1 MAGLN
6 EGDVM
11 EGIFSIGIADMFAY
25 GAANKTRIN
34 SIRAQIDTKMF
45 QSGSFEYVVYD
56 KPQQLKGFPVD
67 HVTNRLKMRLKHG
80 STQWAYGD
88 DWAIDY
94 NNIGDIGNIDSKINQ
109 IVGIIN
115 GPNYVNMI
123 QTAKNNWL
131 KNNTSDKVV
140 VDIIADGIAGEQ
152 SGGNVKG
159 DIMVN
164 IQMNDDPI
172 LSEEMIF
179 SLKSGSNTVANLSP
193 FNGCIDVLNRL
204 GVTISRQARYER
216 FIGDVLRTARSNA
229 QKRAKV
235 KAIQMFYNETMDAV
249 QQASTQSAFKRRAFD
264 IFKSATF
271 GTDLAQVVDVD
282 KTKVKEMN
290 PEYLEEVFDNS
301 NNKLTV
307 VRGGGT
313 SGTPSLQFKIRGN
326 QGPLYSQI
334 NNKVLFSFSFKK
346 RVKAVADGIQIK
358 ELKFYI
364 NSGPAAYLPKG
375 WETKN

>member
-25 GAANKTRIN
+25 GTANKTRIN

-45 QSGSFEYVVYD
+45 QTGTYDYVVYD
-56 KPQQLKGFPVD
+56 KNQQLKGFPAD
-67 HVTNRLKMRLKHG
+67 HVTIRLKMRLKHG

-164 IQMNDDPI
+164 IQMNDDQI

-179 SLKSGSNTVANLSP
+179 SLKSCSNTVAGAPEVDPVTVSFSTKFEVVPVPFSVTTLSP
-193 FNGCIDVLNRL
+193 
-204 GVTISRQARYER
+204 SE
-216 FIGDVLRTARSNA
+216 
-229 QKRAKV
+229 
-235 KAIQMFYNETMDAV
+235 
-249 QQASTQSAFKRRAFD
+249 FK
-264 IFKSATF
+264 
-271 GTDLAQVVDVD
+271 
-282 KTKVKEMN
+282 M
-290 PEYLEEVFDNS
+290 
-301 NNKLTV
+301 
-307 VRGGGT
+307 
-313 SGTPSLQFKIRGN
+313 
-326 QGPLYSQI
+326 
-334 NNKVLFSFSFKK
+334 
-346 RVKAVADGIQIK
+346 
-358 ELKFYI
+358 
-364 NSGPAAYLPKG
+364 
-375 WETKN
+375 